1 MERDDEE
8 AMERPRKRPGQSRVA
23 RALERRSDLRVAQ
36 ADAAMA
42 RAKILKEQAEGRWD
56 ASISVNYQRQ
66 DFGFGGLSGITDRGG
81 TRPIQDV
88 FHYFGGGVTITLPV
102 RNQNQGNVAAARAET
117 AAADRRVELAVLTI
131 RQEVDAAFTQYEAA
145 QRFLEIY
152 ARGVREVARQNL
164 DVVRKSYDLGRGTLL
179 DVIAEQ
185 RRYIDIEM
193 GYTEALKQVYSAAV
207 DIERAVGTANH

>member
-1 MERDDEE
+1 I
-8 AMERPRKRPGQSRVA
+8 A

-66 DFGFGGLSGITDRGG
+66 DFGFGGLSGITERGG
-81 TRPIQDV
+81 TRSIQDV
-88 FHYFGGGVTITLPV
+88 FHYFGGAVNITLPV
-102 RNQNQGNVAAARAET
+102 RNQNQGNVAAARAEA

-131 RQEVDAAFTQYEAA
+131 RQEVGAAFSQYEAA
-145 QRFLEIY
+145 RRSLEIY

-164 DVVRKSYDLGRGTLL
+164 GVVRQSYDLGRGSLL

-193 GYTEALKQVYSAAV
+193 GYTDALKQVYNAAV